1 MTLIE
6 YDRYIQLVT
15 DSGLYNSLKSNQL
28 PELRLAMVL
37 IIILVAVCIGMGIL
51 LRHEEQR
58 NKVLH
63 DILKEDRCEDT
74 VTEKEADLRVEH
86 KAHRRVQC

>member
-15 DSGLYNSLKSNQL
+15 DSGLYNSLKNNQL

-37 IIILVAVCIGMGIL
+37 IIILVAVCIGLGVL
-51 LRHEEQR
+51 LRHEEHR

-63 DILKEDRCEDT
+63 DILREDRREDT
-74 VTEKEADLRVEH
+74 VTEKEADLKVEH
-86 KAHRRVQC
+86 KPHRRIKC